1 MGLIERSIVLDV
13 SAQVAADAWQEFSA
27 SEAIGRGR
35 GPQGRIELSAED
47 KWETGELVTFDR
59 LALDRTRVT
68 LHAEYDEEDER
79 VDVSSL
85 RADVDDEVARFKEYI
100 DRRRAA

>member
-1 MGLIERSIVLDV
+1 MAVVEQSVVIDV
-13 SAQVAADAWQEFSA
+13 SAQTAADAWQEFSA
-27 SEAIGRGR
+27 QEAIGSAR

-68 LHAEYDEEDER
+68 LHAEYDEDDET
-79 VDVSSL
+79 VDVASL
-85 RADVDDEVARFKEYI
+85 RAGVNDEIARFKEYVA
-100 DRRRAA
+100 RRRAA

>member
-1 MGLIERSIVLDV
+1 MAVVEQSVVIDV
-13 SAQVAADAWQEFSA
+13 SAQTAADAWQEFSA
-27 SEAIGRGR
+27 QEAIGSAR

-68 LHAEYDEEDER
+68 LHAEYDEEDET
-79 VDVSSL
+79 VDVASL
-85 RADVDDEVARFKEYI
+85 RAGVNDEIARFKEYVA
-100 DRRRAA
+100 RRRAA